1 METADLIKEI
11 AKQLIRKRMIVLVG
25 ALVCCVGGIILAKKT
40 RTVFTSKAT
49 LFPLTTPNDNS
60 LTNATLSGILG
71 LGDAPKSFSSEATI
85 NIVEL
90 AQSRNVRETVSATK
104 LPAFNNASIADLL
117 IQDYNEHKGLF
128 TAAIETP
135 TDSIKKVI
143 IGGELLKSNIV
154 AKLSKNGVLELS
166 YSGSNEALISPI
178 SFTIIEKISQF
189 YIDLKRQKAIAD
201 YNFTLGKIDSFQNM
215 LNQVDRQA
223 IDFQRKTLFTPNDQ
237 LEFNLPQE
245 NIVSEK
251 TRILRQRDMS
261 INNRDEAVWRLQ
273 KATPIIS
280 TLDKPLPPF
289 DKKRPSAL
297 VMGIAGLFIGGLLTA
312 FAMIAGLLYRY
323 TKQELYRSIFGTA
336 TA

>member
-1 METADLIKEI
+1 MDSN
-11 AKQLIRKRMIVLVG
+11 QLIREIAQKLLRRRILVLGG
-25 ALVCCVGGIILAKKT
+25 ALLMGAAAATYAWKSRPVY
-40 RTVFTSKAT
+40 TSKAT

-60 LTNATLSGILG
+60 LANSTLSGILG

-90 AQSRNVRETVSATK
+90 AQSRFVRETVSATR
-104 LPAFNNASIADLL
+104 LPAFNNRSIAELL
-117 IQDYNEHKGLF
+117 VQDINDHKGLLGSG
-128 TAAIETP
+128 IQLP
-135 TDSIKKVI
+135 KDSLQRVI
-143 IGGELLKSNIV
+143 LGGELLKPNIV
-154 AKLSKNGVLELS
+154 AKLSKNGVLELY
-166 YSGSNEALISPI
+166 YSGSNEELISPI
-178 SFTIIEKISQF
+178 SFTLIEKISQF

-215 LNQVDRQA
+215 LNSVDRQA

-280 TLDKPLPPF
+280 TLDKPFPPF
-289 DKKRPSAL
+289 DKKKNSPL
-297 VMGIAGLFIGGLLTA
+297 IFFITGLFLGLIITSLLLVARLIG
-312 FAMIAGLLYRY
+312 RY
-323 TKQELYRSIFGTA
+323 IRTELHRSIYGS
-336 TA
+336 